1 MKAAGYLFTLVIG
14 LASTPIVSCAGP
26 GGQEE
31 KHGTSAAIRT
41 NLPVQIM
48 NELRERNP
56 EIARVQ
62 ILAISSIP
70 WSTARLA
77 GLARGSTGEEFRGS
91 LEDELFCTFVADSTL
106 TSVLKVLD
114 IQATPRWNDYTVHFE
129 RPDIDSLIVVG
140 KAISG
145 NGEETRKS
153 YNWLD

>member
-1 MKAAGYLFTLVIG
+1 
-14 LASTPIVSCAGP
+14 
-26 GGQEE
+26 
-31 KHGTSAAIRT
+31 
-41 NLPVQIM
+41 M
-48 NELRERNP
+48 NELGGRNP
-56 EIARVQ
+56 AIVQVQ

-91 LEDELFCTFVADSTL
+91 FEDELFCTFVADSTL
-106 TSVLKVLD
+106 TRVLKVLD

-129 RPDIDSLIVVG
+129 RLDMDSLIVVG

>member
-1 MKAAGYLFTLVIG
+1 LTLIIG
-14 LASTPIVSCAGP
+14 LASTPIVSCGGP
-26 GGQEE
+26 GGQDERS
-31 KHGTSAAIRT
+31 GTSTSART
-41 NLPVQIM
+41 NLPEQVM
-48 NELRERNP
+48 NELGGRNP
-56 EIARVQ
+56 AIVQVQ

-91 LEDELFCTFVADSTL
+91 FEDELFCTFVADSTL
-106 TSVLKVLD
+106 TRVLKVLD

-129 RPDIDSLIVVG
+129 RLDMDSLIVVG